1 MSLNPMKKLIA
12 AIGVLSLSL
21 NGMHAQES
29 SKFNFSLARQLKH
42 SRIQN
47 REIALFVQGD
57 ANIVRAKTESLG
69 GTYKYSAGDIHAIR
83 IPLSGIPEL
92 AACAEIKRIES
103 NDLQLEPLNDRMVEM
118 NHVSEVHLGFNL
130 PQGYLGDGVVM
141 GIIDEGIDYTHPDFR
156 DNSGRTRIAFLW
168 DQAIINFDAST
179 QAQPYGYGKEYTGSQ
194 IDTSTQHYDS
204 PTSHGTHVAGIA
216 CGNGR
221 ALNNYRGVAPN
232 ADMIVVKMNLNRPD
246 NEFLSSLVDAV
257 KYIFDKADSLGKPA
271 VINISLGTYFGS
283 HDGKD
288 IQALAIDNLISSR
301 PGHVVVCS
309 AGNAGNAPIH
319 LGYEASTDTQFTWM
333 QPGTQSL
340 HIQAWGD
347 SGVFGNIRFSVGID
361 RVSPTRASL
370 AELPFRAGDLD
381 PGVLK
386 TDTLFDTQGN
396 QLGLIESMV
405 QYWNGA
411 YGLDYRIYPDSI
423 VNINGS
429 DTSRYFWRFSSTGL
443 GRFDAWSYDMVFD
456 NLPDSVSYP
465 DILHYRKPDTDQTLV
480 SSFTCSEKVITVGS
494 YANRNYYTNANFATT
509 LDTSII
515 VGKLSSFSSKGPTRD
530 GRVKPDITA
539 TGEWVLSCGSQA
551 ELNQLVAVEPDKVAA
566 GRKHKRS
573 SGTSMSSPVV
583 AGIAALYL
591 EKNPSADWQEVK
603 NALLRCSKQD
613 QFTGNN
619 LPDNSWG
626 YGKVDAYSVVRGCTV
641 GIDETGDSPYID
653 FGLYP
658 NPAAEA
664 TTFHFDYSL
673 LRDTREARIRITDPI
688 GRTIRSFTLN
698 KAAGTLETGLSDLAP
713 GYYTVSLESDRRILR
728 TTRLAVVR

>member
-1 MSLNPMKKLIA
+1 MKRVVHLIGILLFSLNLA
-12 AIGVLSLSL
+12 Q
-21 NGMHAQES
+21 AQEAT
-29 SKFNFSLARQLKH
+29 KFNFSLARQLKNA
-42 SRIQN
+42 RVAD

-57 ANIVRAKTESLG
+57 AAVVRAKTEALG
-69 GTYKYSAGDIHAIR
+69 GIYKYAAGDIHAIR
-83 IPLSGIPEL
+83 LPLRAIGEL
-92 AACAEIKRIES
+92 AACAEIRRIES
-103 NDLQLEPLNDRMVEM
+103 NDLQLEPLNDRMVEL

-130 PQGYLGDGVVM
+130 PQGYQGDGVIM

-156 DNSGRTRIAFLW
+156 DLSGRTRIAFLW
-168 DQAIINFDAST
+168 DQAVINFDPGT

-221 ALNNYRGVAPN
+221 ALNNYKGVAPN

-283 HDGKD
+283 HDGRD

-319 LGYEASTDTQFTWM
+319 LGYEANADTQFTWL
-333 QPGTQSL
+333 QPGAQSIHL
-340 HIQAWGD
+340 QAWGD
-347 SGVFGNIRFSVGID
+347 SGVFGNIRFAVGID
-361 RVSPTRASL
+361 RISPTRQSL
-370 AELPFRAGDLD
+370 ATLPFRPGDLD

-386 TDTLFDTQGN
+386 TDTLFDQYGN

-405 QYWNGA
+405 QYWNGN
-411 YGLDYRIYPDSI
+411 YGLDYRIYPDST
-423 VNINGS
+423 VSINGS
-429 DTSRYFWRFSSTGL
+429 DTVRYFWRFASTGQ

-456 NLPDSVSYP
+456 NLPDSVTYP
-465 DILHYRKPDTDQTLV
+465 LVRYYRKPDTDQTLV
-480 SSFTCSEKVITVGS
+480 SSFTCSDKVITVGS
-494 YANRNYYTNANFATT
+494 YVNRNYYTNANFATT
-509 LDTSII
+509 IDTSLT
-515 VGKLSSFSSKGPTRD
+515 VGRLSSFSSKGPTRD
-530 GRVKPDITA
+530 GRIKPDITA

-591 EKNPSADWQEVK
+591 QKNPSADWQEVK
-603 NALLRCSKQD
+603 NVLLRCAEQD
-613 QFTGNN
+613 QFTGNS
-619 LPDNSWG
+619 LPNTSWG
-626 YGKVDAYSVVRGCTV
+626 YGKADAYAVVRGCTV
-641 GIDETGDSPYID
+641 GIEESGDTPYID
-653 FGLYP
+653 FGLFP
-658 NPAAEA
+658 NPAVTS
-664 TTFHFDYSL
+664 TTFHFDLSL
-673 LRDTREARIRITDPI
+673 LRDAKDIRIRILDAA
-688 GRTIRSFTLN
+688 GRSLKTLYPN
-698 KAAGTLETGLSDLAP
+698 RNAGTLEAELNDLAP
-713 GYYTVSLESDRRILR
+713 GIYSASLESNQRFLR
-728 TTRLAVVR
+728 TLRFAVVR